1 MCFNDQRKEES
12 KSFVLRKD
20 SCPIRMDFEVRMFP
34 YERPDNSDGVGMVVK
49 NGHADFWVGSIHI
62 VDFFACDPRY
72 VKETPSFFS
81 VLVDDILEFSIELF
95 LKRIVEGGE
104 EKPWYFIDV

>member
-62 VDFFACDPRY
+62 VYRLLCLRSTVSQGNPI
-72 VKETPSFFS
+72 
-81 VLVDDILEFSIELF
+81 VLFGSC
-95 LKRIVEGGE
+95 
-104 EKPWYFIDV
+104 